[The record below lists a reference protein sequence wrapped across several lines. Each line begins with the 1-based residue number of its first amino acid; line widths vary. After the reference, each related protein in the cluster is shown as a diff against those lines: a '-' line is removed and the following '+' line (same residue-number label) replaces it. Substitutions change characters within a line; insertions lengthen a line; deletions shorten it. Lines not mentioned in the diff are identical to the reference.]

1 MSSLKIIATS
11 SLCFIIIII
20 IAIVAIVI
28 VTTNVTPATTTTET
42 PTTTTDTPTTK
53 APNNSTAFSQL
64 GPSMARM
71 IRNGGLKISE
81 ASRSIIE
88 KKFEESRELG
98 AKDKEKIKRLTSD
111 RRTPTEKI
119 MLGIG
124 EPMDIN
130 FATALTRKF
139 KYIINYK
146 LFISTKL

>member
-11 SLCFIIIII
+11 SLCFII

-42 PTTTTDTPTTK
+42 PTTTTDIMPK
-53 APNNSTAFSQL
+53 NLKDIEQQIFYSSNPTAFSQL

-98 AKDKEKIKRLTSD
+98 AKDKEKITRFTSD
-111 RRTPTEKI
+111 RRTRTEMEKM
-119 MLGIG
+119 MLGKLG
-124 EPMDIN
+124 EPMDVN
-130 FATALTRKF
+130 FATATVG
-139 KYIINYK
+139 
-146 LFISTKL
+146 